1 MFHKGEKIIY
11 GSKGVFEVM
20 DITTI
25 QTEGVPG
32 DRLYYVLRPLNVS
45 DSRTYTPVDNDRVV
59 MRPLI
64 SRPEAEHLIDEIPEI
79 EELNVPSE
87 KQREQTYKDCIRT
100 ANCRE
105 YIRIIKTL
113 NHRKIARLNRGK
125 KITATD
131 ERYLKQAEDALFS
144 EFSVLFSVPQEDMP
158 QFISDRLHEDQEV
171 QTEEAV
177 GAGAVM
183 A

>member
-1 MFHKGEKIIY
+1 MFQKGEKIIY
-11 GSKGVFEVM
+11 GSKGVFEVE

-45 DSRTYTPVDNDRVV
+45 GSMTYTPVDNDRVV

-64 SRPEAEHLIDEIPEI
+64 TRPEAEHLIEEIPEI
-79 EELNVPSE
+79 EELRVTSE
-87 KQREQTYKDCIRT
+87 KQREQTYKECIRT
-100 ANCRE
+100 ASCRE

-113 NHRKIARLNRGK
+113 THRKTARLNRGK

-144 EFSVLFSVPQEDMP
+144 EFSVLFSVPQEEMP
-158 QFISDRLHEDQEV
+158 RFINEKLREDRPKSSQKSAAL
-171 QTEEAV
+171 A
-177 GAGAVM
+177 
-183 A
+183 